1 VPKLSGLQADIAQL
15 TSGATDVPAVDPVLH
30 EFALEV
36 VGSVFDQRKMG
47 LLRFDPEDIA
57 SVVEAQAARRGP
69 GTSLVTVAKEIAEAS
84 NLTPEASIDK
94 QVAATETAARE
105 AKQAANEAAVEL
117 ARAKKDVTA
126 AERALR
132 DTKASLDAAEG
143 GVIAATTAWE
153 RAKARRA
160 EAQELLHQARE
171 RLRQFL
177 AEHGEAPAPA
187 TTSTTAP
194 SSPEQPVVLPARRAD
209 WGYPTD
215 TSPRTETKRAG
226 WGRKKTVVDPGPQP
240 ILASRPTGDSGYESM
255 ASTDTTESSGK
266 RTWWG
271 GRKKSA
277 TGTDSAAREV
287 SGTTSGPTVET
298 SDVTRQR
305 AEIEAQIKRAEHLVQ
320 IATEDVHATNISKG
334 LMRVAHSQ
342 ARERIAPAE
351 AALTAAQNAYEQARR
366 SAARA
371 KALADDAAAT
381 HEAQVIAAAQM
392 RIQLSAAEQALRDGE
407 PSVRRFVDSRNEL
420 RHAQQ
425 LRLTPDQRQ
434 ELQDRIS
441 TLQQEISDAAV
452 IGAHGRDAAEA
463 G

>member
-1 VPKLSGLQADIAQL
+1 
-15 TSGATDVPAVDPVLH
+15 
-30 EFALEV
+30 
-36 VGSVFDQRKMG
+36 
-47 LLRFDPEDIA
+47 
-57 SVVEAQAARRGP
+57 
-69 GTSLVTVAKEIAEAS
+69 
-84 NLTPEASIDK
+84 
-94 QVAATETAARE
+94 
-105 AKQAANEAAVEL
+105 
-117 ARAKKDVTA
+117 
-126 AERALR
+126 
-132 DTKASLDAAEG
+132 
-143 GVIAATTAWE
+143 
-153 RAKARRA
+153 
-160 EAQELLHQARE
+160 
-171 RLRQFL
+171 
-177 AEHGEAPAPA
+177 
-187 TTSTTAP
+187 
-194 SSPEQPVVLPARRAD
+194 
-209 WGYPTD
+209 
-215 TSPRTETKRAG
+215 
-226 WGRKKTVVDPGPQP
+226 
-240 ILASRPTGDSGYESM
+240 
-255 ASTDTTESSGK
+255 
-266 RTWWG
+266 
-271 GRKKSA
+271 
-277 TGTDSAAREV
+277 
-287 SGTTSGPTVET
+287 
-298 SDVTRQR
+298 VTRQR

-371 KALADDAAAT
+371 KALADDAATT

-463 G
+463 GRELADMRRQLEDALAQQRADEELGARIEALSDEVTSTEPTLHPRVIEPLHGRNDGLAGLRTDLGTNVEKVTRDVAAARDSLNDTKAHRDAVKTAFDDLGKHKAAAAKAAKRAADEAGLIALSSLPSGALVNLGSLANFDMLLDAITSMASNVASSTGANRADIEAQ